1 MSTYNACWPI
11 KDDTATLRE
20 LIAEATP
27 DLERMITDAGH
38 DIAGDI
44 RWTTT
49 EAGGLSLLASVDVEP
64 TPELTP
70 RASLLGSAGGLMP
83 AHKGYIRA
91 TPHGPDRPDDWR
103 EQAECKDDPIPDLWF
118 VTPSDHHG
126 IAAAKAICRR
136 CPVAPECLAE
146 AMADPHIVGV
156 WGGLD
161 EQQRARLHKERKA
174 PRLAP
179 RRSSTS
185 FTPARTAPP
194 AATAPPS
201 AAQRSHPKSAPGSPR
216 RSAPDCQ
223 VARLS
228 CWPRTTAARRQ
239 PDDQIRPPRP
249 ADIPVGPRPHRVD
262 QHAVRHPRGRRGDP
276 PGHAQRLPL

>member
-174 PRLAP
+174 PPTGPKEIKHLVHPGQDRTTCRDCATERGPEIPPEERARLA
-179 RRSSTS
+179 
-185 FTPARTAPP
+185 A
-194 AATAPPS
+194 
-201 AAQRSHPKSAPGSPR
+201 
-216 RSAPDCQ
+216 
-223 VARLS
+223 
-228 CWPRTTAARRQ
+228 
-239 PDDQIRPPRP
+239 QIRAGLP
-249 ADIPVGPRPHRVD
+249 GGK
-262 QHAVRHPRGRRGDP
+262 AVVLAQDNRRKE
-276 PGHAQRLPL
+276 ATR